1 MVLGY
6 VMIYIVGKPVINF
19 ATSATSL
26 LLLNDE
32 PKFKQQS
39 LDLTAKSDVSNQKV
53 ADGKLLASSM
63 TYPEKGSRY
72 GDVIVNQVDIN
83 IPLYY
88 GDSSD
93 ILALGAGMYGNSKF
107 PGEKGTTIIGGHNR
121 PIFGKISYLNVGE
134 KFEIKTSYGEFTY
147 EVTSTQ
153 IIQADDPMVMT
164 ELAQNQES
172 RAFLYTCYPLDAIG
186 FSPQRFVV
194 IGKQVTGPVI
204 DENN

>member
-53 ADGKLLASSM
+53 ADGKLLASAI

-83 IPLYY
+83 IP
-88 GDSSD
+88 
-93 ILALGAGMYGNSKF
+93 
-107 PGEKGTTIIGGHNR
+107 
-121 PIFGKISYLNVGE
+121 
-134 KFEIKTSYGEFTY
+134 
-147 EVTSTQ
+147 
-153 IIQADDPMVMT
+153 
-164 ELAQNQES
+164 
-172 RAFLYTCYPLDAIG
+172 
-186 FSPQRFVV
+186 VV
-194 IGKQVTGPVI
+194 W
-204 DENN
+204 E